1 MDCLTPSAAAKGRR
15 SRMSDYHTA
24 GEEEDSDNSL
34 YYSFV
39 ETDNKENSV
48 RESAKKPKA
57 GTPLHKKL
65 LERGLKASALT
76 PRNKHNKRVS
86 FNVGSGSFSVTEQ
99 VAKMHIAQH
108 PTLEELEP
116 IPLLEN
122 TMEDDHET
130 TVIPAD
136 PQEPQEPQVEALP
149 MPSTSSTMPVL
160 QVTEAACAAAAAEDV
175 KQTLMK
181 KIRLSQK
188 RMSTARP
195 INKNSASATQ
205 RKMLA
210 SEMGRKSTA
219 KRRSTLCQ
227 DRRTSVRRS
236 VEVMKRNRVNKRE
249 IGELKRIHV

>member
-1 MDCLTPSAAAKGRR
+1 MDHLTPSAAAMGRR

-65 LERGLKASALT
+65 LEKGLKTSALT

-86 FNVGSGSFSVTEQ
+86 FNVGGGSFSVTEQ
-99 VAKMHIAQH
+99 VAKMHIAHH
-108 PTLEELEP
+108 PTVEEAEPTAQLEST
-116 IPLLEN
+116 I
-122 TMEDDHET
+122 EDDHDT
-130 TVIPAD
+130 TVVPAN
-136 PQEPQEPQVEALP
+136 PQEPPAEAPPEPA
-149 MPSTSSTMPVL
+149 TSSAMPVL
-160 QVTEAACAAAAAEDV
+160 QVAQATAAEDV
-175 KQTLMK
+175 KQQLMK

-205 RKMLA
+205 RKKLA

-236 VEVMKRNRVNKRE
+236 VEALKRNRVNKRE
-249 IGELKRIHV
+249 NGELKRIHVRITVH